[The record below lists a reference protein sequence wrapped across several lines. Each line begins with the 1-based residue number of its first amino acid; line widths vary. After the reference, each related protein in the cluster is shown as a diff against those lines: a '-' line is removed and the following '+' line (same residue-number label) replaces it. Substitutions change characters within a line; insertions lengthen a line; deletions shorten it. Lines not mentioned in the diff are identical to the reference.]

1 MVYRT
6 DEPTLSVG
14 RMKFVAKLPEWE
26 SAQERLPQATW
37 EYGGCKRP
45 SPLLALE
52 LRPRRSSSRLPDL
65 LAIVAL
71 DRPTCH
77 QCHLLDK

>member
-52 LRPRRSSSRLPDL
+52 LRPRPRLPDL
-65 LAIVAL
+65 PLLLAIIFPG
-71 DRPTCH
+71 RPTCH